1 MWTYPH
7 WSDAVGDAL
16 RLSAAMT
23 LKNAAAG
30 LDAGGG
36 KSVICLPPGTTLDAD
51 RRRAAYLDL
60 GDAVDRFDGSYR
72 TAEDV
77 GSTTE
82 DMLVVS
88 ERTAHVVGLPD
99 AVGGSGEPAGPT
111 SLGVYEALRATLEQV
126 TGSPEV
132 AGRRITISGLGQV
145 GSRLAVRL
153 SAEGAALT
161 VTDVNPAK
169 RDLAA
174 ELGARW
180 VEPGSEHLVEADV
193 FVPAGIGGVLDA
205 DTIDALAARAV
216 CGPANNPLAHRSG
229 ADRLAARGILYAPDF
244 VVNAGGVVYLDLEAK
259 HRGTRSDHGSCRRD
273 RRHRAR
279 DLRRCRRADIT
290 PLDAAEER
298 AAERLAVGRRA
309 RAAPC
314 SSDAGGRHAVSRN
327 GDRVPHT
334 RRRWHDG
341 RTRQRRRSA
350 RAFAAR
356 RRRRPPCS
364 PAPSPM
370 SRSRTSASTTTC
382 SPISA
387 RTTPR
392 ASPSSIRPR
401 APRRPT
407 ARSRRRSTPSPARWR
422 RAASAPTP
430 CSVCSARTCP
440 RSPPSSTASSAP
452 ARR

>member
-1 MWTYPH
+1 MTHTLPLPDFTHERVEVTTGPRSGLVITVALHSSVLGAALGGARMWTYPH

-36 KSVICLPPGTTLDAD
+36 KSVICLPPGTTLDPE

-60 GDAVDRFDGSYR
+60 GDAVERFEGRYR

-77 GSTTE
+77 GSTTD

-111 SLGVYEALRATLEQV
+111 SLGVYESLRATLAES

-132 AGRRITISGLGQV
+132 AGRRITVSGLGQV

-153 SAEGAALT
+153 SVEGAVLT

-180 VEPGSEHLVEADV
+180 VEPGTEHLVEADV
-193 FVPAGIGGVLDA
+193 FVPAGIGGVLD
-205 DTIDALAARAV
+205 DDVIDALAARAV
-216 CGPANNPLAHRSG
+216 CGPANNPLAERSG

-259 HRGTRSDHGSCRRD
+259 HLGTRAEIMDRVAGIGDTLRD
-273 RRHRAR
+273 IFAAAAAR
-279 DLRRCRRADIT
+279 GIT
-290 PLDAAEER
+290 PLAAAEER
-298 AAERLAVGRRA
+298 AAERL
-309 RAAPC
+309 
-314 SSDAGGRHAVSRN
+314 SAGQLAG
-327 GDRVPHT
+327 
-334 RRRWHDG
+334 
-341 RTRQRRRSA
+341 
-350 RAFAAR
+350 
-356 RRRRPPCS
+356 
-364 PAPSPM
+364 
-370 SRSRTSASTTTC
+370 
-382 SPISA
+382 
-387 RTTPR
+387 
-392 ASPSSIRPR
+392 
-401 APRRPT
+401 
-407 ARSRRRSTPSPARWR
+407 
-422 RAASAPTP
+422 ASA
-430 CSVCSARTCP
+430 
-440 RSPPSSTASSAP
+440 
-452 ARR
+452 